1 MGFVMGFRCGIIGL
15 PNVGKSTIFNALTA
29 AGAEVANYPFC
40 TIDPNVGIV
49 PVPDQRLEKIAEI
62 LKPPKVTFTSM
73 EFLDIAGLVKGA
85 SRGEGLGNKFLGHI
99 REVDAVVH
107 IVRCFDDPSVV
118 HVNGTIDPA
127 RDIETVTT
135 ELILADLS
143 TLEKNISRVDRL
155 AKSGDKLARKEFGLC
170 ERIQDSLGKGIPMRN
185 VPMNDE
191 EKEIVRDLH
200 LLTVKKVLYVVNVSE
215 SILKEG
221 NHDYIKRV
229 KSIAEKEGAKVIVI
243 CGDLE
248 AEITELPKE
257 EQKEFLHDLGLEES
271 GLQKLIRAGYDLLGL
286 ITFYTT
292 VGPELRAWTIP
303 RRMRTPAAAGRIHSD
318 MERGFIR
325 AEIIHFDEFIKIGSL
340 VKAKEQGLVRSE
352 GKDYILSDGDI
363 AYFRFAV

>member
-1 MGFVMGFRCGIIGL
+1 VGFKCGIIGL

-62 LKPPKVTFTSM
+62 IKPPKVTFTSM
-73 EFLDIAGLVKGA
+73 EFIDIAGLVAGA

-107 IVRCFDDPSVV
+107 IVRGFDSPSIV
-118 HVNGTIDPA
+118 HVNGTIDPV
-127 RDIETVTT
+127 RDIETVAT
-135 ELILADLS
+135 ELMLTDLD
-143 TLEKNISRVDRL
+143 TLEKKIAKVDRL
-155 AKSGDKLARKEFGLC
+155 AKSGDKLARKEIGLY
-170 ERIQDSLGKGIPMRN
+170 ERIFDSLNKEIPTKD
-185 VPMNDE
+185 VAINDE

-200 LLTVKKVLYVVNVSE
+200 LLSLKKVLYVVNVTE
-215 SILKEG
+215 SIMKEG

-248 AEITELPKE
+248 AEISELPKE
-257 EQKEFLHDLGLEES
+257 EQKEFLHDLGLAES
-271 GLQKLIRAGYDLLGL
+271 GLQQLIREGYDLLGL

-292 VGPELRAWTIP
+292 AGSELRAWTIP
-303 RRMRTPAAAGRIHSD
+303 RGTRAPAAAGRIHSD
-318 MERGFIR
+318 MEKGFIR
-325 AEIIHFDEFIKIGSL
+325 SDVIHFDSFIKIGSM
-340 VKAKEQGLVRSE
+340 VKAKENGLIRSE
-352 GKDYILSDGDI
+352 GKDYIISDGDI
-363 AYFRFAV
+363 AYFRFNL